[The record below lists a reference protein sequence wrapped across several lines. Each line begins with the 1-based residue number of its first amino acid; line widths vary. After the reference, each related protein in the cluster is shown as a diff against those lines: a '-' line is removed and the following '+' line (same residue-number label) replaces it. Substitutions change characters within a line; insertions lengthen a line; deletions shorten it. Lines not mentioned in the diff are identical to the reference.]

1 MAKETF
7 KTPIG
12 TARWAHLIQPRA
24 QFDKTKPPAW
34 SVELLLPATDKNT
47 ISFLSAME
55 DQLTALHGSKKKRS
69 QYAFPFGEDK
79 EDPTMMVVKFKIPQF
94 TKKDGTLS
102 DGPRVVD
109 AKKQPWN
116 GEAIGNGSKI
126 IVAFNVYSWESDT
139 GCGMT
144 FQPRAVQVVELVE
157 YVAKD
162 PAADFEEVE
171 GGYSVSGSAA
181 GRSWAFDD
189 DEPSF

>member
-1 MAKETF
+1 MAKRELF
-7 KTPIG
+7 KTPLG
-12 TARWAHLIQPRA
+12 TARWAHLIEPRA
-24 QFDKTKPPAW
+24 QFDRSKPPAW

-47 ISFLSAME
+47 VSFLSAME

-94 TKKDGTLS
+94 TRKDGTLS

-126 IVAFNVYSWESDT
+126 IVAFDIYDWDGDS

-144 FQPRAVQVVELVE
+144 FQPRAVQVVDLVPYE
-157 YVAKD
+157 AKD
-162 PAADFEEVE
+162 PAADFDELE
-171 GGYSVSGSAA
+171 GYSVSSAPA
-181 GRSWAFDD
+181 TRSWAFDD
-189 DEPSF
+189 EEPAF